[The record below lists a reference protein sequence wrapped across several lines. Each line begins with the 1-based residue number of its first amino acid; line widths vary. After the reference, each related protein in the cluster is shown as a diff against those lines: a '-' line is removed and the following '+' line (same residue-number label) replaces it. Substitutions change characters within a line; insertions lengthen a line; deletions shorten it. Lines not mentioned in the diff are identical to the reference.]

1 MVDMDGYSTLTTEE
15 DGIYLTVFPPKGKG
29 KRVEISKVNDE
40 IKKINVKDVNNQ
52 SVERAVKEATGQP
65 VLIVKEQIA
74 VKDGQLFINIT
85 PDEMFCQ
92 LTVVPP
98 QGGGKEMTEEYCKEQ
113 LKVHNVTFG
122 LKAEVVKKLAKK
134 GLEAKEDP
142 TVLLESIE
150 DIVAEGQNVQNGEDA
165 KLEMLFE
172 TQAGQTQAQA
182 AEAATVAKDAAAA
195 AHTAAETVDYKNVK
209 SIQNIKKGVALARKV
224 APTNGV
230 NGMTVTGKEIK
241 STPGNDV
248 KFIFGK
254 GVEPSADN
262 PEIYVAAND
271 GQVIYKNN
279 KLEVLAIYE
288 IQGDLGMSVG
298 NVDFVGSVIVHGS
311 VGEFK
316 IKAGEDVVIDDVADG
331 TEIIAGGKVSVRG
344 GIVGKKA
351 RVVAQDD
358 VTTKYIR
365 NAYVESEKSIIVNE
379 AAMHST
385 LIAGQK
391 ITVMGA
397 KGLIV
402 GGTIAAAHEVSA
414 KEIGSKLATPTEIS
428 IGETP
433 KMREEMQKAT
443 TELKNMDEQLDKTK
457 KGIIFLKDLSQKMG
471 GQLPP
476 DKRDLMAKLTR
487 TQFKLMTEQKKW
499 EEIKNK
505 LETKAKEMQTT
516 KRGKINCM
524 GVVYS
529 GVKVI
534 VNKAQRTISDELKYC
549 TFVEKNGEVQVLPF
563 SG

>member
-1 MVDMDGYSTLTTEE
+1 MVDMDGYSTLTTED
-15 DGIYLTVFPPKGKG
+15 DGTYLTIFPPKGKG
-29 KRVEISKVNDE
+29 KRVELEKVKEE
-40 IKKINVKDVNNQ
+40 IKKLNINEVNLQ
-52 SVERAVKEATGQP
+52 AVERAVKEATGQS
-65 VLIVKEQIA
+65 VLIVKEKID

-85 PDEMFCQ
+85 PDEMFAQ
-92 LTVVPP
+92 LTIVPP
-98 QGGGKEMTEEYCKEQ
+98 QGGGKEMTDVYVREQ
-113 LKVHNVTFG
+113 LKNHNVLFG
-122 LKAEVVKKLAKK
+122 LKDEVIKKLVNK
-134 GLEAKEDP
+134 GLEAKEDQ
-142 TVLLESIE
+142 TILLESIE

-172 TQAGQTQAQA
+172 TQKGQSGAVA
-182 AEAATVAKDAAAA
+182 AEAATAAADSLA
-195 AHTAAETVDYKNVK
+195 AGDSVDYKNVK
-209 SIQNIKKGVALARKV
+209 SIQNVKKGEALARKV
-224 APTNGV
+224 SPTNGV
-230 NGMTVTGKEIK
+230 NGMTVTGKVLEATK
-241 STPGNDV
+241 GNDV
-248 KFIFGK
+248 KFVFGK
-254 GVEPSADN
+254 GVEPAADN
-262 PEIYVAAND
+262 PELYVAAND

-288 IQGDLGMSVG
+288 IQGDLGMAIG

-311 VGEFK
+311 VGEFR
-316 IKAGEDVVIDDVADG
+316 IKAGEDVIIDDVADG

-351 RVVAQDD
+351 RVIAQDE

-433 KMREEMQKAT
+433 KMREEMQKTT
-443 TELKNMDEQLDKTK
+443 TELKNIEEQLDKTK

-476 DKRDLMAKLTR
+476 DKRDMLAKLTR

-516 KRGKINCM
+516 KRGKINCI
-524 GVVYS
+524 GLVYT

-534 VNKAQRTISDELKYC
+534 VNKAQRTISDEIKYC
-549 TFVEKNGEVQVLPF
+549 TFVEKNGEVQVLPY